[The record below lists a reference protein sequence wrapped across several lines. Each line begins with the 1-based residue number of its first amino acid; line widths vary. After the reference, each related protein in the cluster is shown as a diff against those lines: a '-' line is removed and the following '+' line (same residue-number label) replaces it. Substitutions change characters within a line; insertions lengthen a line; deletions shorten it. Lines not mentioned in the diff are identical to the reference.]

1 MVERAAW
8 LCQHLACKPGAGREA
23 HPRQRTPGG
32 LGAALLL
39 GWGRQWSSAPHRC
52 AAGAMQGRPRC
63 SRERGLSRATR
74 LGIVAAVAT
83 GPDTRRSGCRLWTWG
98 GVPPGDRVPGE
109 MRPAAR
115 SRPRLPAA
123 HRPSAPLVPRPAARP
138 RLVIG
143 HTSRQ
148 AAPALAKELQ
158 VARPGLV
165 NVRAA
170 PAPAPGRGAR
180 LAGAGTVSSQAGPG
194 RCGRGLG
201 WRQR

>member
-1 MVERAAW
+1 MELSTAQV
-8 LCQHLACKPGAGREA
+8 C
-23 HPRQRTPGG
+23 GG
-32 LGAALLL
+32 GHAGAAKVLTGTGTLSSYEARDSSGSGHWARHEEVWL
-39 GWGRQWSSAPHRC
+39 PPLDMGR
-52 AAGAMQGRPRC
+52 
-63 SRERGLSRATR
+63 
-74 LGIVAAVAT
+74 
-83 GPDTRRSGCRLWTWG
+83 
-98 GVPPGDRVPGE
+98 VPPGDRVPGE

-158 VARPGLV
+158 VARPRLV

-170 PAPAPGRGAR
+170 PAPAPGRSAR